1 MGRRRKE
8 GGEKGEWR
16 EGRKGNKL
24 IENERGG
31 EESIRKKRGGY
42 KRNQLE
48 KQKRRGKEKKW
59 KDRKQKRV

>member
-1 MGRRRKE
+1 M
-8 GGEKGEWR
+8 
-16 EGRKGNKL
+16 
-24 IENERGG
+24 GG